1 MPVEVILKKRV
12 PGLGAEADLVK
23 VKPGYAR
30 NYLLPRDIATIATS
44 ASKRQ
49 VEELRRQRAAREASE
64 LNAAQELSTKLA
76 KVTLTFQMQ
85 SADSEN
91 AKVFGSVT
99 AQDIIDRLA
108 ALGHVVDKKQLD
120 IPRPLKDIGEHT
132 IAVKLEQGV
141 EGKLTVVLAKV
152 ETEAKEEEPKKKG
165 AKGAAAKPAKGSKDK
180 E

>member
-30 NYLLPRDIATIATS
+30 NYLLPRDIAAIATT

-49 VEELRRQRAAREASE
+49 VEELKRQRAQREAAE
-64 LNAAQELSTKLA
+64 LNASQELSGKLS
-76 KVTLTFQMQ
+76 KLTLTFQMQ
-85 SADSEN
+85 SSDSEN

-108 ALGHVVDKKQLD
+108 TMGHVVEKKQLD
-120 IPRPLKDIGEHT
+120 LPRPIKDLGEHS
-132 IAVKLEQGV
+132 IGVKLDQGV
-141 EGKLTVVLAKV
+141 ETKLTVVLAKL
-152 ETEAKEEEPKKKG
+152 EAEVKEEEAAAKKKG
-165 AKGAAAKPAKGSKDK
+165 AKTSKAPKAAR

>member
-30 NYLLPRDIATIATS
+30 NYLLPRDIAAVATT

-49 VEELRRQRAAREASE
+49 VEELKRQRAQREAAE
-64 LNAAQELSTKLA
+64 LNAAQELSGKLS
-76 KVTLTFQMQ
+76 KLTLTFQMQ
-85 SADSEN
+85 SSDSEN

-108 ALGHVVDKKQLD
+108 TLGHVVEKKQLD
-120 IPRPLKDIGEHT
+120 LPRPIKDLGEHSV
-132 IAVKLEQGV
+132 AVKLDQGV
-141 EGKLTVVLAKV
+141 ESKLNVVLAKLDAEV
-152 ETEAKEEEPKKKG
+152 KEEEAAAKKKG
-165 AKGAAAKPAKGSKDK
+165 AKASKTSKAAK

>member
-30 NYLLPRDIATIATS
+30 NYLLPRGIAAIATT

-49 VEELRRQRAAREASE
+49 VEELKRQRAQREASE
-64 LNAAQELSTKLA
+64 LNASQELSGKLTKL
-76 KVTLTFQMQ
+76 TLTFQMQ
-85 SADSEN
+85 SSDSEH

-99 AQDIIDRLA
+99 AQDIIERLA
-108 ALGHVVDKKQLD
+108 SLGHVVDKKQLD
-120 IPRPLKDIGEHT
+120 LPRPIKDLGEHS
-132 IAVKLEQGV
+132 IVVKLDQGV
-141 EGKLTVVLAKV
+141 ESKLNVVLAKL
-152 ETEAKEEEPKKKG
+152 EAEVKEEE
-165 AKGAAAKPAKGSKDK
+165 AAAKKKAAKPSKAPKASK